1 MVDYEAKLLE
11 VLGKLVDSSSPNNL
25 QKGQPVTVTILQT
38 NSQDQ
43 LPSLDEACREF
54 EKRCDISPD
63 FFVDGRETPKSIQL
77 KYVIPIDKL
86 EKALTGPSRIKI
98 NGRFFRLFT
107 RCLQTYKLNIFGF
120 SRNALNDET
129 KIRNACDVFGS
140 GLRYLFIPAF
150 VNARG
155 QRVHYGNVVAIYS
168 ERPRVIDYLHVLNR
182 CGLRV
187 NIQYPN
193 RAEAMRE
200 KMKREQKGSDTKNLK
215 KEISQ
220 EFTIDEKR
228 TNESSIPKG
237 KNAEKKNAKDSQATR
252 RNDENNE
259 KESDFENSE
268 SDRESVK
275 SVSTHPEKKSRKVKR
290 RNRQKG
296 GQDDD
301 NNNA

>member
-1 MVDYEAKLLE
+1 
-11 VLGKLVDSSSPNNL
+11 
-25 QKGQPVTVTILQT
+25 
-38 NSQDQ
+38 
-43 LPSLDEACREF
+43 
-54 EKRCDISPD
+54 
-63 FFVDGRETPKSIQL
+63 
-77 KYVIPIDKL
+77 L
-86 EKALTGPSRIKI
+86 EKALIGPSRIKI

-107 RCLQTYKLNIFGF
+107 RCPRTYKLSIFGF
-120 SRNALNDET
+120 SRNALNDEA

-150 VNARG
+150 VNAQG

-168 ERPRVIDYLHVLNR
+168 ERPRVIDYFHVLNR
-182 CGLRV
+182 SGLRI

-200 KMKREQKGSDTKNLK
+200 RMKREQKGSDTKTLK

-220 EFTIDEKR
+220 ESTINEKR
-228 TNESSIPKG
+228 TNESSIPKR
-237 KNAEKKNAKDSQATR
+237 NNVEKKNVKDYQVTR
-252 RNDENNE
+252 RNDENSE

-275 SVSTHPEKKSRKVKR
+275 SVSTYPGMKSRKIKK

-296 GQDDD
+296 RSR
-301 NNNA
+301 